1 MMKKIFFLILIFVV
15 NSAWAYPKH
24 LEVWFLSIDRISF
37 LDQILPKQKYS
48 PMTAKL
54 QCQQMGEYCFDPQ
67 VGLYKLGEGDKIEE
81 AIDYKALEDKEAQ
94 TGIKSATS
102 LDRDMIKCDKNSN
115 FFDVFCGKAK
125 KLNSRKKT
133 KLEVWVDISSTM
145 KQVDFE
151 SFDQMCKRES
161 FLRSL
166 NDKCPLNEKMKV
178 YMFDESK
185 KELGAFDR
193 VCLNA
198 GLNQVDRIMRDIKI
212 SKADSLII
220 ITDIF
225 EAKEKFVNFIEIE
238 AKGIARGIEK
248 PIYAKDLKKDIARM
262 QKMCK

>member
-1 MMKKIFFLILIFVV
+1 MKKIVLLIFLITV

-24 LEVWFLSIDRISF
+24 LEVWFLSIDRTSF
-37 LDQILPKQKYS
+37 LDDLLPKQKYS

-54 QCQQMGEYCFDPQ
+54 QCQQMGDYCFDPQ
-67 VGLYKLGEGDKIEE
+67 VGLYKLGEGDKIQEE
-81 AIDYKALEDKEAQ
+81 MDYEEMDKAEKHKNID
-94 TGIKSATS
+94 SATS
-102 LDRDMIKCDKNSN
+102 LDREMIKCDKNSS
-115 FFDVFCGKAK
+115 FFDIFCGKAK
-125 KLNSRKKT
+125 EVKKSKT
-133 KLEVWVDISSTM
+133 NLEIWVDISSTM
-145 KQVDFE
+145 KQVDFNG
-151 SFDQMCKRES
+151 FDKMCKRES
-161 FLRSL
+161 FLRGL
-166 NDKCPLNEKMKV
+166 NTKCPLNKKMKV

-212 SKADSLII
+212 SKANNLII

-225 EAKEKFVNFIEIE
+225 EASEKLVNFIEVE

>member
-1 MMKKIFFLILIFVV
+1 MKKLIFLIIFSLA

-24 LEVWFLSIDRISF
+24 LEVWFLSIDRTSF
-37 LDQILPKQKYS
+37 IDKILPKQKYS

-54 QCQQMGEYCFDPQ
+54 QCQQMGDYCFDPQ
-67 VGLYKLGEGDKIEE
+67 VGLYKLGQGDRIQE
-81 AIDYKALEDKEAQ
+81 AIDYQDMDKAEKHKNID
-94 TGIKSATS
+94 SATS
-102 LDRDMIKCDKNSN
+102 LDRDMIKCDKNSG

-125 KLNSRKKT
+125 KLRQGKKP
-133 KLEVWVDISSTM
+133 KLEIWVDISSTM

-161 FLRSL
+161 FLRGL
-166 NDKCPLNEKMKV
+166 NDKCPLNKKMKV
-178 YMFDESK
+178 YMFDESR

-212 SKADSLII
+212 SKADNLIV

-225 EAKEKFVNFIEIE
+225 EAKEKFVNFIEID

-248 PIYAKDLKKDIARM
+248 PVYAKDLKKDIARM

>member
-1 MMKKIFFLILIFVV
+1 MKKLIVIFIFSLA
-15 NSAWAYPKH
+15 NSVWAYPKH
-24 LEVWFLSIDRISF
+24 LEVWFLSIDRTSF
-37 LDQILPKQKYS
+37 LDSILPKQKFS
-48 PMTAKL
+48 AMTAKL
-54 QCQQMGEYCFDPQ
+54 QCQQMGDYCFDPQ
-67 VGLYKLGEGDKIEE
+67 VGLYKLGEGDKIQE
-81 AIDYKALEDKEAQ
+81 AIDYQDMDKAETHKNID
-94 TGIKSATS
+94 SATS
-102 LDRDMIKCDKNSN
+102 LDREMIKCDKNSN

-125 KLNSRKKT
+125 TLKMGKKAR
-133 KLEVWVDISSTM
+133 LEIWVDISSTM

-161 FLRSL
+161 FLRGI
-166 NDKCPLNEKMKV
+166 NDQCPLNQKMKV
-178 YMFDESK
+178 YMFDESR

-212 SKADSLII
+212 SKVDNLII

-225 EAKEKFVNFIEIE
+225 EAKEKYINFIEIE
-238 AKGIARGIEK
+238 ARGIARGIEK